1 MYQEMTRQLISLDDG
16 PAWQGTI
23 RYNNACS
30 FSLLGEKETAINELR
45 EALKLNPGLT
55 EWSRQDSDFEPIRVK
70 PDIRHFT
77 NKSYLLYHALER
89 LACRMCKPARSARC
103 CFPPQ
108 TARLWLTDL
117 DEIIRAVCAL
127 LTRNLTLP
135 VLTLHTQLN
144 LKYNFAPSLRI
155 PD

>member
-1 MYQEMTRQLISLDDG
+1 LSQSG
-16 PAWQGTI
+16 
-23 RYNNACS
+23 
-30 FSLLGEKETAINELR
+30 
-45 EALKLNPGLT
+45 
-55 EWSRQDSDFEPIRVK
+55 VK

-89 LACRMCKPARSARC
+89 LACGMCKPARRC
-103 CFPPQ
+103 AMLLSPQ

-127 LTRNLTLP
+127 LTRNLTPP

-144 LKYNFAPSLRI
+144 LSTICAIFENS
-155 PD
+155 